1 MLVLCIA
8 FLSVAVARCC
18 SLVDRCRW
26 CCVLVS
32 VGVDVRCCNG
42 LIGFAGAVY
51 WQVLLLLCA
60 GALG

>member
-1 MLVLCIA
+1 MLCIA

-32 VGVDVRCCNG
+32 VGVAVRWCNV
-42 LIGFAGAVY
+42 LIGVVGSVY
-51 WQVLLLLCA
+51 W
-60 GALG
+60 